1 MKEHLNT
8 RGSIWRKWDLHIHA
22 PSSAL
27 NNQFAGKTEDEKW
40 DNYLKALEKL
50 EDISVLGITDYFSIK
65 GYQKVIEYKNQN
77 KLQNIDLIIPNVEM
91 RMPIPSK
98 SGQVINFHILFDPE
112 IVDEL
117 ESRFFNQL
125 TTYAG
130 QEDRPY
136 RCIDSDIIKLGRE
149 QLADPQVLN
158 HVAYQK
164 GIEQFKVNMDTIN
177 ELFRND
183 PDLRRKS
190 LIIVPN
196 SDKDGA
202 SVLKEDSMKS
212 KREELYKN
220 TDLIFSSNLKD
231 QSYFIGKGTDDAET
245 VKIKYGKLIPCIHG
259 SDAHEL
265 EKIGNPELDRF
276 TWIKA
281 DPTWNG
287 LLQIIHEPESRVVVQ
302 SNHPDNK
309 TPYNVID
316 KVQFLDEN
324 DEFTTKP
331 IYLNPA
337 LNVIIGGKSSGKSAL
352 LYKIAQAISSEEI
365 NKTKGNW
372 TNIYKDTFIDKAE
385 FEVTFENEEV
395 FTKEES
401 NGRIQYI
408 PQMYINKMSEDRNN
422 EVLQNKIKE
431 ILEANISNTEGF
443 LKVNERIEQIEQ
455 ESRTKVDLLMGQID
469 LVLSTRKKVNELPS
483 EKEVSKEIKEIE
495 LKIKNAIEAAKLTDD
510 ETKKYEENIKKV
522 KEKEAELAEN
532 KEATKEYILNLERF
546 TSIFTHAIKDIKK
559 INFKE
564 EDAKGIFENFISTVE
579 TSKSSTL
586 EKLKKTSKQYESE
599 KEKITKVIDQ
609 LNSDRSSIDEKLKQ
623 SNTIP
628 EDQTK
633 LKEQKAILKEIK
645 EVKLTLDETE
655 RDQQEIENQLFNLKD
670 EQIKSLIRIK
680 ELINSTEISN
690 NLKADAQINFSN
702 NKFDENFLDLFQ
714 RRGKINNIL
723 KNTETEIINDE
734 DEFNYNQETYTDNMK
749 YLYNI
754 ILDTSEEDLKLKR
767 NSNKK
772 NLFEALLKQTYIDVQ
787 YDLIKDNDSLYQ
799 MSPGNRGLVLL
810 ELFLHMSEDLY
821 PILID
826 QPEDNLDNRTISREL
841 VEIIREQKSKRQ
853 IIIVTHNANLAVL
866 TDAENIIVANQDH
879 ILEYNSETRFEYITG
894 SLECSFEENE
904 GEKFNDQGIKEHT
917 SEILEGGE
925 EAFEVR
931 RKKYGYNE

>member
-1 MKEHLNT
+1 LKKHLNT

-22 PSSAL
+22 PGTAL
-27 NNQFAGKTEDEKW
+27 NDQFKNDW
-40 DNYLKALEKL
+40 DSYIEKL
-50 EDISVLGITDYFSIK
+50 AGLKDISVLGITDYYGIE
-65 GYQKVIEYKNQN
+65 GYLKVKKAKENGE
-77 KLQNIDLIIPNVEM
+77 LDNIDLIIPNIEI
-91 RMPIPSK
+91 RLDSATKDGNPI
-98 SGQVINFHILFDPE
+98 NYHILFSPE
-112 IVDEL
+112 VDEYIQTYFLTEL
-117 ESRFFNQL
+117 EFNYDGKKYKCIEKDLIELGESFLGEKKSEEEKYKHGIMQFKISINDVIQVLDKHKSRFKGKYL
-125 TTYAG
+125 
-130 QEDRPY
+130 
-136 RCIDSDIIKLGRE
+136 LG
-149 QLADPQVLN
+149 LPNSSKDGGS
-158 HVAYQK
+158 
-164 GIEQFKVNMDTIN
+164 GIRVEQFQGVKENIY
-177 ELFRND
+177 
-183 PDLRRKS
+183 KS
-190 LIIVPN
+190 SHV
-196 SDKDGA
+196 
-202 SVLKEDSMKS
+202 
-212 KREELYKN
+212 
-220 TDLIFSSNLKD
+220 IFSSNPKD
-231 QSYFIGKGTDDAET
+231 KEFFSNESEGTMKLAGKPM
-245 VKIKYGKLIPCIHG
+245 PCIHG

-265 EKIGNPELDRF
+265 KKIGNPDYDRF

-287 LLQIIHEPESRVVVQ
+287 LLQIIHEPASRVVVQ
-302 SNHPDNK
+302 PNHPDSK
-309 TPYNVID
+309 TPYNVIN
-316 KVQFLDEN
+316 KVQFLDGN
-324 DEFTTKP
+324 DVFTTKP
-331 IYLNPA
+331 IYLNPD

-365 NKTKGNW
+365 NKANGNW
-372 TNIYKDTFIDKAE
+372 TNIYKGTFIDEAK
-385 FEVTFENEEV
+385 FKVTFQNDVV

-401 NGRIQYI
+401 NGRVQYI
-408 PQMYINKMSEDRNN
+408 PQMYINKISEDRNN
-422 EVLQNKIKE
+422 QVLQNKIKE
-431 ILEANISNTEGF
+431 ILEANISNTEDF
-443 LKVNERIEQIEQ
+443 LKANERIEQIEQ
-455 ESRTKVDLLMGQID
+455 ETRTKVDLLIDQID

-495 LKIKNAIEAAKLTDD
+495 LKIKNAIEAAKLTDE
-510 ETKKYEENIKKV
+510 ETKKYEQNIKKV

-532 KEATKEYILNLERF
+532 KKVSKEYILNLESF
-546 TSIFTHAIKDIKK
+546 ASIFTHAIKDIKK

-564 EDAKGIFENFISTVE
+564 EDAKGIFESFIYTVE
-579 TSKSSTL
+579 RSKNNTL
-586 EKLKKTSKQYESE
+586 EELKKTIKQYESE

-609 LNSDRSSIDEKLKQ
+609 LNSDRSSIDKKLKQ

-628 EDQTK
+628 KDQTK
-633 LKEQKAILKEIK
+633 LKEQQAILKEII
-645 EVKLTLDETE
+645 ELKLNLEETE
-655 RDQQEIENQLFNLKD
+655 RYQQEIEDQLFNLKD
-670 EQIKSLIRIK
+670 EQIKSLMRIK

-690 NLKADAQINFSN
+690 NLKADAKIIFSN
-702 NKFDENFLDLFQ
+702 NKFDESFLDLFQ

-723 KNTETEIINDE
+723 KNTEYEIINDE

-754 ILDTSEEDLKLKR
+754 ILDTPEEDLKLKSS
-767 NSNKK
+767 SNKRS
-772 NLFEALLKQTYIDVQ
+772 LFESLLKQTYIDVQ

-879 ILEYNSETRFEYITG
+879 TLEYNSESRFEYITG

-904 GEKFNDQGIKEHT
+904 GKKFNDKGIKEHT